1 MAASAGLETYMI
13 LIGLLAQTSFLPQI
27 YRMWKRKSSD
37 DFSLWTSAILM
48 VCNGSW
54 LYYALVISDTP
65 LILQQALTVINLV
78 VFVGLILRYRTPEH
92 GSVG

>member
-1 MAASAGLETYMI
+1 MAASPALEAYMI
-13 LIGLLAQTSFLPQI
+13 FIGLLAQTSFLPQI

-54 LYYALVISDTP
+54 LYYAWVISDAP
-65 LILQQALTVINLV
+65 LLLQQALTVLNLII
-78 VFVGLILRYRTPEH
+78 FVALILRYRTRN

>member
-1 MAASAGLETYMI
+1 MAAPPALEAYMI
-13 LIGLLAQTSFLPQI
+13 FIGLLAQTSFLPQI

-54 LYYALVISDTP
+54 LYYAWVISDAP
-65 LILQQALTVINLV
+65 LLLQQALTVLNLIIFV
-78 VFVGLILRYRTPEH
+78 VLILRYRTQN